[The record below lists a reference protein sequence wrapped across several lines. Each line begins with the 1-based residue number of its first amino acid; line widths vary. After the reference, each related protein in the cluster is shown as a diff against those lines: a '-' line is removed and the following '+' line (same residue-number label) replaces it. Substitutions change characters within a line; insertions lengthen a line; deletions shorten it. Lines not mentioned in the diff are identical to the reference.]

1 MFASIRGLAS
11 RTPLFAV
18 LVVGLA
24 GSAVAQDTP
33 VTPAPARA
41 PEAKPQAA
49 APAPAAPK
57 MAKVGEAAPDF
68 TLKDTA
74 GKEHHL
80 ADLTKAGKIV
90 VLEWFNPDCPVSKAY
105 HTGDDVMKKLATELA
120 GRDVIWMAV
129 NSGAAGKEGAGLER
143 NQKAVTE
150 YSITYPI
157 LMDESGSVGRMYG
170 AKTTPHMFVI
180 GKDGKLQFAGG
191 IDDSSGRGAGKVN
204 YVSEAVNSLLAGKDV
219 AVKEAKPFGCSV
231 KYGSDGT

>member
-1 MFASIRGLAS
+1 MFASIRGLRS
-11 RTPLFAV
+11 RAPLFAV

-33 VTPAPARA
+33 AAPARA

-49 APAPAAPK
+49 APAPAAAK

-90 VLEWFNPDCPVSKAY
+90 VLEWFNPDCPVSAGY
-105 HTGDDVMKKLATELA
+105 HKGDNVMKSVAAEVMAKDVVWLA
-120 GRDVIWMAV
+120 I
-129 NSGAAGKEGAGLER
+129 NSGGPGQQGAGLER
-143 NQKAVTE
+143 NQKAITE
-150 YSITYPI
+150 YSIAYPV

-170 AKTTPHMFVI
+170 AKTTPHMFVVDPK
-180 GKDGKLQFAGG
+180 GTLVYAGG
-191 IDDSSGRGAGKVN
+191 IDDKPSTDQADIPTAKNFVAAALDEAMAGKAITTASSPS
-204 YVSEAVNSLLAGKDV
+204 Y
-219 AVKEAKPFGCSV
+219 GCSV
-231 KYGSDGT
+231 KY

>member
-1 MFASIRGLAS
+1 MFASIRGVRS
-11 RTPLFAV
+11 RAPLFAV

-33 VTPAPARA
+33 AAPARA

-49 APAPAAPK
+49 APAPAAAH
-57 MAKVGEAAPDF
+57 MARVGEAAPDF

-80 ADLTKAGKIV
+80 ADLTKAGKVV

-105 HTGDDVMKKLATELA
+105 HTGDNVMTKLAAELA
-120 GRDVIWMAV
+120 GRDVVWMAI

-150 YSITYPI
+150 YSIAYPI
-157 LMDESGSVGRMYG
+157 LIDESGSVGRMYG

-180 GKDGKLQFAGG
+180 GKDGKLQYAGA
-191 IDDSSGRGAGKVN
+191 IDDSSGRGAGKTN
-204 YVSEAVNSLLAGKDV
+204 YVREAVSALLAGKDV
-219 AVKEAKPFGCSV
+219 AVKESKSFGCSV